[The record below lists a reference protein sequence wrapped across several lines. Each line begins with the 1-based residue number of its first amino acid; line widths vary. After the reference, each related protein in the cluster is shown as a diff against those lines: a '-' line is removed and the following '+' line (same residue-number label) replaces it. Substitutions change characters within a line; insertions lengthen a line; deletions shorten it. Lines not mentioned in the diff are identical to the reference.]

1 MSTSIASILELQW
14 VVSTRMFYQGVCMH
28 AFAQCVDVPKLS
40 LAVAEGPW
48 LEPIYTS
55 LPALCWVHVQMHAP
69 EWLLHARYAVDV
81 FHAVHLHQ
89 LQTS

>member
-14 VVSTRMFYQGVCMH
+14 VVSARMFYMGVCMR
-28 AFAQCVDVPKLS
+28 AFAQRMDVPKLS
-40 LAVAEGPW
+40 LAEAEGPW